1 MSWKP
6 WNAAKMKQAEDACG
20 RLTKDRNLANDDRD
34 EAFCCMVE
42 GRNERDTLRLDIET
56 VRDEAAEA
64 DGHLARLDSR
74 AVDLQLQVRS
84 LIKRRDSLDK
94 ETLTLKS
101 ALLSANE
108 SLCKQKKAFEAKDL
122 ALNEKTGGAAEAQRL
137 LRSCNK
143 RVIELEQSA
152 ETKAGEHRDKIEEV
166 RGLAEAHRGSV
177 ERYRHSLQTFA
188 DTARRAFL
196 GAGQRACDVE
206 MLQRECFGGEL
217 SESGPT
223 CSELPKSIGG
233 CEIRFGSAANETAN
247 DLAALARLHS
257 LLYID
262 GMQILEQLAMTRIT
276 NESTGTTLALIID
289 KMLARLETRRK
300 VTGSILGRS
309 GDYGAAEHTS
319 RTFAMIAFGCLCL
332 LVTLRTEVPLSSVAS
347 YCKRLEVF
355 GRRSRIVAI
364 VLDWLFAASARPLL
378 DTQGRDENGCPMIG
392 MEDKTSSICT
402 SNRMRVVKDQLRY
415 EKTQREVRMSRISRP

>member
-137 LRSCNK
+137 LRSCK
-143 RVIELEQSA
+143 ARVIELERSA
-152 ETKAGEHRDKIEEV
+152 ETKADEHRDKIGEV
-166 RGLAEAHRGSV
+166 RGLAEAHRGSA
-177 ERYRHSLQTFA
+177 ERYRQSLQTLA

-223 CSELPKSIGG
+223 CSELPESIAGW
-233 CEIRFGSAANETAN
+233 EIRFGSAANETAN

-257 LLYID
+257 LLCID

-276 NESTGTTLALIID
+276 NEMTGTTLALIID
-289 KMLARLETRRK
+289 TMLARLETRRK
-300 VTGSILGRS
+300 CDRVNSRQVGR
-309 GDYGAAEHTS
+309 
-319 RTFAMIAFGCLCL
+319 L
-332 LVTLRTEVPLSSVAS
+332 
-347 YCKRLEVF
+347 
-355 GRRSRIVAI
+355 
-364 VLDWLFAASARPLL
+364 
-378 DTQGRDENGCPMIG
+378 
-392 MEDKTSSICT
+392 
-402 SNRMRVVKDQLRY
+402 
-415 EKTQREVRMSRISRP
+415 